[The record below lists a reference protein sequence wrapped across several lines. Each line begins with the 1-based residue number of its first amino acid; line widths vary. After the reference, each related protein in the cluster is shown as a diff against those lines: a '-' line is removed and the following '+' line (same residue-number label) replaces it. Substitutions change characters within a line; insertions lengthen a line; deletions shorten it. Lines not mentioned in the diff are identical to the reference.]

1 LAIVLSAVLSWD
13 DLHDNGLE
21 LKKQG
26 VAGRRARAPL
36 EPAEVPA
43 GDPGEAIVG
52 GQLTDRV
59 DAPWRSWT
67 TSAPSAKTILVGM

>member
-1 LAIVLSAVLSWD
+1 V
-13 DLHDNGLE
+13 
-21 LKKQG
+21 
-26 VAGRRARAPL
+26 RARLSNPL
-36 EPAEVPA
+36 EVPA